1 MKPLQNPT
9 KANISFGVGNK
20 GFQMKKTLKHLQ
32 HSASDPCTSS
42 KIFST
47 ITNVWATKF
56 IQNGTVPFKIH
67 RLKFFQHTAPSD
79 HQSHPLL
86 PMLTLRLRTRTCNS
100 SRYWPSQ
107 RA

>member
-1 MKPLQNPT
+1 MKGE
-9 KANISFGVGNK
+9 K
-20 GFQMKKTLKHLQ
+20 KKTLKHLQ

-56 IQNGTVPFKIH
+56 IPNGTVPFKIH
-67 RLKFFQHTAPSD
+67 RLWFFQQTAPSD
-79 HQSHPLL
+79 HGFLSLL
-86 PMLTLRLRTRTCNS
+86 PMLTLRLRAGTCNS